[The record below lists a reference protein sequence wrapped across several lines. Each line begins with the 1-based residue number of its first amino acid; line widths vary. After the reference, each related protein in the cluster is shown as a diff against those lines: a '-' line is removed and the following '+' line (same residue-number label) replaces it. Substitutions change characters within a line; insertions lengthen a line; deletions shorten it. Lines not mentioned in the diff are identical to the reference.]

1 MSDDKQLGNYR
12 FLIEIDGINAGYFK
26 SMSGLSSKQDM
37 IEYRYGGDRTV
48 RRKPGRVS
56 FTNLVLEM
64 GYTTNTAL
72 FDWTKTMVEGEKNK
86 KDGSVV
92 ILDHDGSEQV
102 RYNFYKAWPV
112 SWEGP
117 SLVAGAGETAIE
129 KVELA
134 VENVEIG

>member
-12 FLIEIDGINAGYFK
+12 FLIEIDGINAGFFK
-26 SMSGLSSKQDM
+26 SMSGLSAKQDM

-64 GYTTNTAL
+64 GYTTNSAL
-72 FDWTKTMVEGEKNK
+72 FEWTKSMEEGDKDK

-117 SLVAGAGETAIE
+117 SLVAGAGETAVE

-134 VENVEIG
+134 VELVELG